1 MRIFDPMMF
10 VGLGGTGC
18 RVGVE
23 LERWLRDELCGPD
36 GMDLIRNFS
45 WQNYQPYELPSCLQ
59 FVYVDLNEDE
69 LNRTRRRVVPTE
81 RELPAAGRTAHLIHD
96 VVPRFDSYPEVA
108 RSLRATLGDH
118 VKDWLPPREQEPL
131 VAPLMRGAGQ
141 LPTVARAALF
151 ERMRQGVEPV
161 VHGIETAIG
170 AISNSGSELAALGG
184 RLRRTCDVFV
194 AFSVAGGTGSGIF
207 YDYLHLIGD
216 AFARN
221 HIRARIHP
229 LVVMPSAFVEGKGG
243 GRRARLN
250 AGASLLDLFRLV
262 DDQNAPH
269 AGTQV
274 DEQGIVGELGV
285 RYPGKGEVR
294 LATGTVQTAFL
305 FTMPPGVERDDLH
318 RSIASLIVSL
328 AGTRPSTAGEA
339 VGGMEDRGESSFA
352 DDFINRAVEREVP
365 AASGIGNRGVST
377 AFVSSMTVPV
387 EELADL
393 VSSRLLARAVTQLGA
408 VPPGAAESNVEEIRR
423 MFTTTNLEPL
433 NTREPLPLPEARAAT
448 GAAEIQKSLAN
459 RLRAME
465 DNLASLERRLSRVV
479 PAMAKDMD
487 VRRGAME
494 GLGHVDPFRLRRVVM
509 GLPGDVHEADK
520 LGFAGLLDQR
530 RAQPRKPYENM
541 TEAPPQP
548 RPMRDRLLRKVQWSD
563 PEVQASLHDQDT
575 WYLWRSQ
582 ALWHRAWA
590 DQMPRWEPLRK
601 QLMREVRDFTE
612 VFAEHADADPER
624 FARRAGELYETRV
637 GVYHLLPPAG
647 AESFYDAVVRRFVDV
662 FVARQLLR
670 PTDGEAGVVNTLIGP
685 EGWRHA
691 YDVAWR
697 TGKPVDAL
705 AWVRERLKL
714 EVKKLFRDRDEA
726 ALLGEQPLLPSLAD
740 ILAQAATGGGDDP
753 HVRQFQLKLAD
764 LVPGGF
770 TPDGTGDLKV
780 LVSYPAPAKDVELE
794 RFLKDRIDL
803 PGTPDF
809 RNIDADSVT
818 VVQIR
823 TSMSVTQVRELRE
836 VLHSWSDALQHERPQ
851 DHLKWRQRLGYDFG
865 YLATTEE
872 HRVRILHR
880 LLCLLWNGQ
889 VSVVEGEPSSPQRIR
904 IDVAGGSMTLP
915 LTGYGKASSWPS
927 ILRAY
932 EQWVIGGDEEF
943 RGLVSEQLM
952 NALPQGLAGTLSTP
966 HPLFHQVTGMAAD
979 QLGLL
984 EIMMPKLP
992 SGARNRADQL
1002 VSFWAGTLPAALD
1015 LPFERVA
1022 EAVAYNL
1029 RDLDAL
1035 TGE

>member
-23 LERWLRDELCGPD
+23 LERRLRDELCGPD
-36 GMDLIRNFS
+36 GMDLIRDLA
-45 WQNYQPYELPSCLQ
+45 WQNYLPYELPSCLQ

-81 RELPAAGRTAHLIHD
+81 RDLPAAGRTAHLVHD
-96 VVPRFDSYPEVA
+96 VVPKFDSYPEVA

-131 VAPLMRGAGQ
+131 IAPLMRGAGQ

-151 ERMRQGVEPV
+151 ERMRHGAGPVVQGVED
-161 VHGIETAIG
+161 AIG
-170 AISNSGSELAALGG
+170 AIANSGSELAALGG
-184 RLRRTCDVFV
+184 RLRRSCDVFV
-194 AFSVAGGTGSGIF
+194 AFSVAGGTGSGVF

-229 LVVMPSAFVEGKGG
+229 LVVMPSAFSEGKGG
-243 GRRARLN
+243 GRRAKLN

-274 DEQGIVGELGV
+274 DEHGIVGELGV
-285 RYPGKGEVR
+285 RYPGRGEVR

-328 AGTRPSTAGEA
+328 AGTRPSAAGEGA
-339 VGGMEDRGESSFA
+339 GGMEDRGEATFA
-352 DDFINRAVEREVP
+352 DDFINRAVERDVQ

-393 VSSRLLARAVTQLGA
+393 VSSRLLARAATQLDA
-408 VPPGAAESNVEEIRR
+408 VPPGSAESNVDEIRR
-423 MFTTTNLEPL
+423 MFTATNLEPL
-433 NTREPLPLPEARAAT
+433 NSREPLPLPEARPAT

-465 DNLASLERRLSRVV
+465 DNLASLERRLARAV
-479 PAMAKDMD
+479 PALAKDMD

-494 GLGHVDPFRLRRVVM
+494 GLRHVDPFRLKRVVA

-520 LGFAGLLDQR
+520 LGFAGLLDHR
-530 RAQPRKPYENM
+530 RAQPRKPFENM

-563 PEVQASLHDQDT
+563 PEVQASLHDQET

-582 ALWHRAWA
+582 GLWHKAWA
-590 DQMPRWEPLRK
+590 EQMPRWEPPRK
-601 QLMREVRDFTE
+601 QLVREVRDFAQ
-612 VFAEHADADPER
+612 VFADHADADPER

-647 AESFYDAVVRRFVDV
+647 AESFYDTVVRRFLDV
-662 FVARQLLR
+662 FVSQQLLR
-670 PTDGEAGVVNTLIGP
+670 PTDGEAGVVDTLIGP
-685 EGWRHA
+685 DGWRHA
-691 YDVAWR
+691 YDLAWR
-697 TGKPVDAL
+697 SGRPADAL
-705 AWVRERLKL
+705 AWVREKLKL
-714 EVKKLFRDRDEA
+714 EVKKQFKDQEEA
-726 ALLGEQPLLPSLAD
+726 AKLGEQPLLPSLAD
-740 ILAQAATGGGDDP
+740 ILSQAATGGDDP

-770 TPDGTGDLKV
+770 TPDGTGDLRV
-780 LVSYPAPAKDVELE
+780 LVSYPAPAKDTGLE
-794 RFLKDRIDL
+794 RFLKERIDL
-803 PGTPDF
+803 PAESDW

-818 VVQIR
+818 VAQVR

-836 VLHSWSDALQHERPQ
+836 VLHSWADALHDERPQ
-851 DHLKWRQRLGYDFG
+851 DNLKWRQRLGYDFG

-872 HRVRILHR
+872 HRIRILHR

-889 VSVVEGEPSSPQRIR
+889 VSVVEGEPAAPSRIR
-904 IDVAGGSMTLP
+904 IDVEGGSMTLP

-927 ILRAY
+927 VLRAY
-932 EQWVIGGDEEF
+932 EQWVISGDEEF
-943 RGLVSEQLM
+943 RSLVSDQLM
-952 NALPQGLAGTLSTP
+952 NALPRGLAGTLSRP
-966 HPLFHQVTGMAAD
+966 DPLFELVVGMAAD

-1002 VSFWAGTLPAALD
+1002 VAFWDRTLPAALD
-1015 LPFERVA
+1015 MPFERVA

-1035 TGE
+1035 AGE

>member
-36 GMDLIRNFS
+36 GMDLIRNLS
-45 WQNYQPYELPSCLQ
+45 WQNYLPYELPSCLQ
-59 FVYVDLNEDE
+59 FVYVDLNEAE
-69 LNRTRRRVVPTE
+69 LARTRRRVVPTE
-81 RELPAAGRTAHLIHD
+81 KEFAAAGRTAHLIHD
-96 VVPRFDSYPEVA
+96 VVPKFDSYPEVA
-108 RSLRATLGDH
+108 RSLRATLSDH
-118 VKDWLPPREQEPL
+118 VKDWLPPREGEPL

-151 ERMRQGVEPV
+151 ERMRHGVGPV
-161 VHGIETAIG
+161 VRGIDGAIG
-170 AISNSGSELAALGG
+170 AIANSGSELAALGG
-184 RLRRTCDVFV
+184 RLRRGCDVFV
-194 AFSVAGGTGSGIF
+194 AFSVAGGTGTGIF

-221 HIRARIHP
+221 GFQARIYP
-229 LVVMPSAFVEGKGG
+229 LVVMPSAFTEGKGG

-250 AGASLLDLFRLV
+250 AGSALLDLFRLV

-274 DEQGIVGELGV
+274 DEQGIAGELGV
-285 RYPGKGEVR
+285 HYPVRGEVR
-294 LATGTVQTAFL
+294 LRTGTVQTAFL
-305 FTMPPGVERDDLH
+305 FTMPPGVEREDLS

-328 AGTRPSTAGEA
+328 AGTQPRLPGE
-339 VGGMEDRGESSFA
+339 GMEDRGDSSFA

-377 AFVSSMTVPV
+377 SYVSSMTVPV

-408 VPPGAAESNVEEIRR
+408 VPSESNVDQIRR
-423 MFTTTNLEPL
+423 MFTTTNLEAL
-433 NTREPLPLPEARAAT
+433 HTREPLPPPEPRPAT
-448 GAAEIQKSLAN
+448 GAAEIQKALAN

-465 DNLASLERRLSRVV
+465 DNLASLERQLSRSV
-479 PAMAKDMD
+479 PVMAQEMD
-487 VRRGAME
+487 VQRGVLEALSE
-494 GLGHVDPFRLRRVVM
+494 VDPFRLRRVVM
-509 GLPGDVHEADK
+509 GLPGDAHEADK
-520 LGFAGLLDQR
+520 LGFAGLLDLR

-548 RPMRDRLLRKVQWSD
+548 RPMRDRLLRKVQWAD
-563 PEVQASLHDQDT
+563 PGVQASMGDQDA

-582 ALWHRAWA
+582 ALWHKAWA
-590 DQMPRWEPLRK
+590 DQMPRWELRRK
-601 QLMREVRDFTE
+601 QLIREVREFAQ
-612 VFAEHADADPER
+612 VFVEHAEADAER
-624 FARRAGELYETRV
+624 FAHRAAELYETRV

-647 AESFYDAVVRRFVDV
+647 AEAFYDTVVRRFVDV
-662 FVARQLLR
+662 FVARQILR
-670 PTDGEAGVVNTLIGP
+670 PTDTEAGVVNALLGP

-691 YDVAWR
+691 CELAWR
-697 TGKPVDAL
+697 TGRPADAL
-705 AWVRERLKL
+705 SWVRERLKL
-714 EVKKLFRDRDEA
+714 EVKKLFRDQDEA
-726 ALLGEQPLLPSLAD
+726 AALGEQPLLPSLAD
-740 ILAQAATGGGDDP
+740 LLARAAVGGGDDP

-780 LVSYPAPAKDVELE
+780 LVSYPAPAKDPDLE
-794 RFLKDRIDL
+794 RYLKERIDL
-803 PGTPDF
+803 SGVADF

-818 VVQIR
+818 VVQLR
-823 TSMSVTQVRELRE
+823 TSMSVTQVRELQE
-836 VLHSWSDALQHERPQ
+836 VLHSWADALRDEQSQ

-865 YLATTEE
+865 YLATTER

-880 LLCLLWNGQ
+880 LLSLLWNGQ
-889 VSVVEGEPSSPQRIR
+889 VHVVEGEPESPSRIR
-904 IDVAGGSMTLP
+904 IELAGGSMTLP

-927 ILRAY
+927 LLRAY

-943 RGLVSEQLM
+943 RALISEQIM
-952 NALPQGLAGTLSTP
+952 NASPYGVAASPLPPDPLYTL
-966 HPLFHQVTGMAAD
+966 VIGMAAD

-992 SGARNRADQL
+992 AGARNRAEQL
-1002 VSFWAGTLPAALD
+1002 TAFWAHTLPAALD

-1022 EAVAYNL
+1022 DAVAYNL
-1029 RDLDAL
+1029 RDLAAL
-1035 TGE
+1035 LED

>member
-23 LERWLRDELCGPD
+23 LERWLRDELSGPD

-45 WQNYQPYELPSCLQ
+45 WQNYLPYELPSCLQ
-59 FVYVDLNEDE
+59 FVYVDLNEAE
-69 LNRTRRRVVPTE
+69 LTRTRRRVVPTE
-81 RELPAAGRTAHLIHD
+81 REFPAAARTAHLIHD
-96 VVPRFDSYPEVA
+96 VVPKFDSYPEVA
-108 RSLRATLGDH
+108 RSLRATLGDV

-151 ERMRQGVEPV
+151 ERMRYGTGPV
-161 VHGIETAIG
+161 MQGIEDAIG

-184 RLRRTCDVFV
+184 RLRRRCDVFV

-207 YDYLHLIGD
+207 YDYLHLIGE

-221 HIRARIHP
+221 HIRARIYP
-229 LVVMPSAFVEGKGG
+229 LVVMPSAFVEGMGG

-262 DDQNAPH
+262 DDQNAPQ

-328 AGTRPSTAGEA
+328 AGTRPGSASEA
-339 VGGMEDRGESSFA
+339 LGGMESRGEASFA

-387 EELADL
+387 EDLADL
-393 VSSRLLARAVTQLGA
+393 VSSRLLARAVTQLDA
-408 VPPGAAESNVEEIRR
+408 MPPGAAESNVDEIRR
-423 MFTTTNLEPL
+423 MFTTANLEPL
-433 NTREPLPLPEARAAT
+433 NTREPLPLPEARAAA
-448 GAAEIQKSLAN
+448 GAADIQKSLAN
-459 RLRAME
+459 RIRAME
-465 DNLASLERRLSRVV
+465 DNLTSLERRLNRSV
-479 PAMAKDMD
+479 PVMAQEMD
-487 VRRGAME
+487 VRRGALE
-494 GLGHVDPFRLRRVVM
+494 GLGHVDPFRLRRVVV
-509 GLPGDVHEADK
+509 GLPGDVHEADR
-520 LGFAGLLDQR
+520 LGFAGLLDHR
-530 RAQPRKPYENM
+530 RAQPRKPFETM

-548 RPMRDRLLRKVQWSD
+548 RPMRDRLLRKTQWAD
-563 PEVQASLHDQDT
+563 PAVQASLHDQES

-582 ALWHRAWA
+582 ALWHKAWA
-590 DQMPRWEPLRK
+590 DQMPRWEPRRK
-601 QLMREVRDFTE
+601 QLIREVREFTQ
-612 VFAEHADADPER
+612 VFAEHAEADAER

-647 AESFYDAVVRRFVDV
+647 AEAFYDTVLRRFVDV
-662 FVARQLLR
+662 FVARQVLR
-670 PTDGEAGVVNTLIGP
+670 PTDGEAGVVNALLGP
-685 EGWRHA
+685 DGWRHA
-691 YDVAWR
+691 YDLAWR
-697 TGKPVDAL
+697 TGKPADAL
-705 AWVRERLKL
+705 TWVRERLKL
-714 EVKKLFRDRDEA
+714 EVKKLFKDRDEA
-726 ALLGEQPLLPSLAD
+726 AALGEQPLLPALAD
-740 ILAQAATGGGDDP
+740 ILAAAAVGGDDP

-780 LVSYPAPAKDVELE
+780 LVSYPAPAKAPDLE

-803 PGTPDF
+803 PEAPDF

-818 VVQIR
+818 VVQLR

-836 VLHSWSDALQHERPQ
+836 VLHSWADALHHEQPQ

-872 HRVRILHR
+872 HRARILHR

-889 VSVVEGEPSSPQRIR
+889 VQVVEGEPASPARIR
-904 IDVAGGSMTLP
+904 IDVAGGSITLP

-927 ILRAY
+927 MLRAY
-932 EQWVIGGDEEF
+932 EQWVIAGDEEF

-952 NALPQGLAGTLSTP
+952 NATPNGLAGTLSVP

-984 EIMMPKLP
+984 EIIVPKLP
-992 SGARNRADQL
+992 PGARNRADQL
-1002 VSFWAGTLPAALD
+1002 IGFWAHTLPTALD

-1035 TGE
+1035 VGE

>member
-1 MRIFDPMMF
+1 
-10 VGLGGTGC
+10 
-18 RVGVE
+18 
-23 LERWLRDELCGPD
+23 
-36 GMDLIRNFS
+36 
-45 WQNYQPYELPSCLQ
+45 
-59 FVYVDLNEDE
+59 
-69 LNRTRRRVVPTE
+69 
-81 RELPAAGRTAHLIHD
+81 
-96 VVPRFDSYPEVA
+96 
-108 RSLRATLGDH
+108 
-118 VKDWLPPREQEPL
+118 
-131 VAPLMRGAGQ
+131 
-141 LPTVARAALF
+141 
-151 ERMRQGVEPV
+151 
-161 VHGIETAIG
+161 
-170 AISNSGSELAALGG
+170 
-184 RLRRTCDVFV
+184 
-194 AFSVAGGTGSGIF
+194 
-207 YDYLHLIGD
+207 
-216 AFARN
+216 
-221 HIRARIHP
+221 
-229 LVVMPSAFVEGKGG
+229 MPSAFVEGKGG

-285 RYPGKGEVR
+285 RYPAKGEVR

-305 FTMPPGVERDDLH
+305 FTMPPGVARDDLH

-339 VGGMEDRGESSFA
+339 AGGMEDRGESTFA

-393 VSSRLLARAVTQLGA
+393 VSSRLLARAVTQLEA

-423 MFTTTNLEPL
+423 LFTTTNLEPL
-433 NTREPLPLPEARAAT
+433 NTREPLPLPEARTAT

-459 RLRAME
+459 RMRAME
-465 DNLASLERRLSRVV
+465 DNLASLERQLSRAV

-487 VRRGAME
+487 VRRGAIE
-494 GLGHVDPFRLRRVVM
+494 GLGHVDPFRLRRVVT

-563 PEVQASLHDQDT
+563 PEVQASLHDQDA

-601 QLMREVRDFTE
+601 QLIREVRDFTE

-624 FARRAGELYETRV
+624 FARRAGELYENRV

-670 PTDGEAGVVNTLIGP
+670 PTDGEAGVVNALIGP

-691 YDVAWR
+691 YDMAWR
-697 TGKPVDAL
+697 TGKPADAL

-714 EVKKLFRDRDEA
+714 EVKKLFKDRDEA
-726 ALLGEQPLLPSLAD
+726 AMLGEQPLLPSLAD
-740 ILAQAATGGGDDP
+740 ILAQAAKGGGDDP

-780 LVSYPAPAKDVELE
+780 LVSYPAPAKDTELE
-794 RFLKDRIDL
+794 RFLKERIDL
-803 PGTPDF
+803 PGVPDF

-818 VVQIR
+818 VVQVR

-836 VLHSWSDALQHERPQ
+836 VLHSWADALQHERPQ

-889 VSVVEGEPSSPQRIR
+889 VSVVEGEPHSPSRIR
-904 IDVAGGSMTLP
+904 IDVEGGSMTLP

-952 NALPQGLAGTLSTP
+952 NALPKGLAGTLSVP
-966 HPLFHQVTGMAAD
+966 HPLYQQVTGMAAD

-1002 VSFWAGTLPAALD
+1002 VAFWANTLPAALD

-1035 TGE
+1035 AGE

>member
-1 MRIFDPMMF
+1 MMF

-81 RELPAAGRTAHLIHD
+81 KEFPAAARTAHLIHD
-96 VVPRFDSYPEVA
+96 VVPKFDSYPEVA

-151 ERMRQGVEPV
+151 ERMRHGVGPVIQGVED
-161 VHGIETAIG
+161 AIG
-170 AISNSGSELAALGG
+170 AISNSGGELAALGG
-184 RLRRTCDVFV
+184 RLRRRCDVFV
-194 AFSVAGGTGSGIF
+194 AYSVAGGTGSGIF

-216 AFARN
+216 AFARSG
-221 HIRARIHP
+221 IRARIHP
-229 LVVMPSAFVEGKGG
+229 LVVMPSAFTEGKGG

-250 AGASLLDLFRLV
+250 AGSSLLDLFRLV

-285 RYPGKGEVR
+285 RYPTRGDVR

-305 FTMPPGVERDDLH
+305 FTMPPGVQRDDLH
-318 RSIASLIVSL
+318 RSIASLVVSL
-328 AGTRPSTAGEA
+328 AGTRPSTAA
-339 VGGMEDRGESSFA
+339 DAAGGMEDRGESSFA
-352 DDFINRAVEREVP
+352 DDFINRAVERDVP

-393 VSSRLLARAVTQLGA
+393 VSSRLLARAVTQLDA
-408 VPPGAAESNVEEIRR
+408 VPPGAAETNVDEIRR

-433 NTREPLPLPEARAAT
+433 HTRAPLPPPEARPAT
-448 GAAEIQKSLAN
+448 GAADIQKSLAN
-459 RLRAME
+459 RMREMQ
-465 DNLASLERRLSRVV
+465 DNLVSLERALSRSV
-479 PAMAKDMD
+479 PLMAQEMD

-494 GLGHVDPFRLRRVVM
+494 GLGHVDPFRLRRVVV
-509 GLPGDVHEADK
+509 GLPGDVHEADR
-520 LGFAGLLDQR
+520 LGFAGLLDHR
-530 RAQPRKPYENM
+530 RAQPRKPFEGM
-541 TEAPPQP
+541 SEAPPQP
-548 RPMRDRLLRKVQWSD
+548 GPMRDRLLRKVQWSD
-563 PEVQASLHDQDT
+563 PVVQAWLAAQDA
-575 WYLWRSQ
+575 WYLWSSQ

-590 DQMPRWEPLRK
+590 DQMPRWEPRRK
-601 QLMREVRDFTE
+601 QLLREVREFTQ
-612 VFAEHADADPER
+612 VFVEHAENDPER

-647 AESFYDAVVRRFVDV
+647 AEAFYDAVVRRFVDV
-662 FVARQLLR
+662 FVARQMLR
-670 PTDGEAGVVNTLIGP
+670 PTDTEAGVVNALIGP

-691 YDVAWR
+691 YDLAWR
-697 TGKPVDAL
+697 TGTPADAL
-705 AWVRERLKL
+705 NWVRERLKL
-714 EVKKLFRDRDEA
+714 EVKKLFKDRDEA
-726 ALLGEQPLLPSLAD
+726 SALGEQPLLPSLAD

-753 HVRQFQLKLAD
+753 QVRQFQLKLAD

-770 TPDGTGDLKV
+770 TPDGTGELKV
-780 LVSYPAPAKDVELE
+780 LVSYPAPAKDLNLE
-794 RFLKDRIDL
+794 RFLRDRIDL
-803 PGTPDF
+803 PGTPDY

-818 VVQIR
+818 VVQLR

-836 VLHSWSDALQHERPQ
+836 VLHSWAEALHDERPQ
-851 DHLKWRQRLGYDFG
+851 DYLKWRQRLGYDFG

-889 VSVVEGEPSSPQRIR
+889 VSVVEGETSSPARIR
-904 IDVAGGSMTLP
+904 IDIEGGSMTLP

-927 ILRAY
+927 MLRAY
-932 EQWVIGGDEEF
+932 EQWVLSGDEEF
-943 RGLVSEQLM
+943 RSLISAQLM
-952 NALPQGLAGTLSTP
+952 DATPNGLAGTLSLP
-966 HPLFHQVTGMAAD
+966 HPLYHEVTRMAAD

-984 EIMMPKLP
+984 EIMAPKLP

-1002 VSFWAGTLPAALD
+1002 IAFWAHTLPSALD

-1035 TGE
+1035 VEE

>member
-81 RELPAAGRTAHLIHD
+81 KEFPAAARTAHLIHD
-96 VVPRFDSYPEVA
+96 VVPKFDSYPEVA

-151 ERMRQGVEPV
+151 ERMRHGTGPVVQGVED
-161 VHGIETAIG
+161 AIG
-170 AISNSGSELAALGG
+170 AISNSGGELAALGG
-184 RLRRTCDVFV
+184 RLRRRCDVFV
-194 AFSVAGGTGSGIF
+194 AYSVAGGTGSGIF

-216 AFARN
+216 AFARSG
-221 HIRARIHP
+221 IRARIHP
-229 LVVMPSAFVEGKGG
+229 LVVMPSAFTEGKGG

-250 AGASLLDLFRLV
+250 AGSSLLDLFRLV

-285 RYPGKGEVR
+285 RYPTRGDVR

-305 FTMPPGVERDDLH
+305 FTMPPGVQRDDLH
-318 RSIASLIVSL
+318 RSIASLVVSL
-328 AGTRPSTAGEA
+328 AGTRPSTAGESA
-339 VGGMEDRGESSFA
+339 GGMEDRGESSFA
-352 DDFINRAVEREVP
+352 DDFINRAVERDVP

-393 VSSRLLARAVTQLGA
+393 VSSRLLARAVTQLDA
-408 VPPGAAESNVEEIRR
+408 VPPGAAETNVDEIRR
-423 MFTTTNLEPL
+423 LFTTTNLEPL
-433 NTREPLPLPEARAAT
+433 HTRAPLPPPEARPAT
-448 GAAEIQKSLAN
+448 GAADIQKSLAN
-459 RLRAME
+459 RMREMQ
-465 DNLASLERRLSRVV
+465 DNLVSLERALSRSV
-479 PAMAKDMD
+479 PVMAQEMD

-494 GLGHVDPFRLRRVVM
+494 GLGHVDPFRLRRVVV
-509 GLPGDVHEADK
+509 GLPGDVHEADR
-520 LGFAGLLDQR
+520 LGFAGLLDHR
-530 RAQPRKPYENM
+530 RAQPRKPFEGM
-541 TEAPPQP
+541 SEAPPQP
-548 RPMRDRLLRKVQWSD
+548 GPMRDRLLRKVQWSD
-563 PEVQASLHDQDT
+563 PVVQAWLASQDA
-575 WYLWRSQ
+575 WYLWSSQ

-590 DQMPRWEPLRK
+590 DQMPRWEPRRK
-601 QLMREVRDFTE
+601 QLLREVREFTQ
-612 VFAEHADADPER
+612 VFAEHAENDPER

-647 AESFYDAVVRRFVDV
+647 AEAFYDAVVRRFVDV
-662 FVARQLLR
+662 FVARQILR
-670 PTDGEAGVVNTLIGP
+670 PTDTEAGVVNALIGP
-685 EGWRHA
+685 DGWRHA
-691 YDVAWR
+691 YDLAWR
-697 TGKPVDAL
+697 TGKPADAL
-705 AWVRERLKL
+705 NWVRERLKL
-714 EVKKLFRDRDEA
+714 EVKKLFKDRDEA
-726 ALLGEQPLLPSLAD
+726 AALGEQPLLPSLAD

-753 HVRQFQLKLAD
+753 QVRQFQLKLAD

-770 TPDGTGDLKV
+770 TPDGTGELKV
-780 LVSYPAPAKDVELE
+780 LVSYPAPGKDLDLE
-794 RFLKDRIDL
+794 RFLRDRIDL

-818 VVQIR
+818 VVQLR

-836 VLHSWSDALQHERPQ
+836 VLHSWAEALHDERPQ
-851 DHLKWRQRLGYDFG
+851 DYLKWRQRLGYDFG

-889 VSVVEGEPSSPQRIR
+889 VSVVEGETSSPSRIR
-904 IDVAGGSMTLP
+904 IDIEGGSMTLP

-927 ILRAY
+927 MLRAY
-932 EQWVIGGDEEF
+932 EQWVLGGDEEF
-943 RGLVSEQLM
+943 RSLISAQLM
-952 NALPQGLAGTLSTP
+952 DATPKGLAGTLSVP
-966 HPLFHQVTGMAAD
+966 HPLYHEITRMAAD

-984 EIMMPKLP
+984 EIMAPKLP

-1002 VSFWAGTLPAALD
+1002 ITFWAHTLPAALD

-1035 TGE
+1035 VEE

>member
-1 MRIFDPMMF
+1 M
-10 VGLGGTGC
+10 
-18 RVGVE
+18 
-23 LERWLRDELCGPD
+23 
-36 GMDLIRNFS
+36 
-45 WQNYQPYELPSCLQ
+45 
-59 FVYVDLNEDE
+59 
-69 LNRTRRRVVPTE
+69 
-81 RELPAAGRTAHLIHD
+81 
-96 VVPRFDSYPEVA
+96 
-108 RSLRATLGDH
+108 GDH

-151 ERMRQGVEPV
+151 ERMRHGTGPVVQGVED
-161 VHGIETAIG
+161 AIG
-170 AISNSGSELAALGG
+170 AISNSGGELAALGG
-184 RLRRTCDVFV
+184 RLRRRCDVFV
-194 AFSVAGGTGSGIF
+194 AYSVAGGTGSGIF

-216 AFARN
+216 AFARSG
-221 HIRARIHP
+221 IRARIHP
-229 LVVMPSAFVEGKGG
+229 LVVMPSAFTEGKGG

-250 AGASLLDLFRLV
+250 AGSSLLDLFRLV

-285 RYPGKGEVR
+285 RYPTRGDVR

-305 FTMPPGVERDDLH
+305 FTMPPGVQRDDLH
-318 RSIASLIVSL
+318 RSIASLVVSL
-328 AGTRPSTAGEA
+328 AGTRPSTAGESA
-339 VGGMEDRGESSFA
+339 GGMEDRGESSFA
-352 DDFINRAVEREVP
+352 DDFINRAVERDVP

-393 VSSRLLARAVTQLGA
+393 VSSRLLARAVTQLDA
-408 VPPGAAESNVEEIRR
+408 VPPGAAETNVDEIRR
-423 MFTTTNLEPL
+423 LFTTTNLEPL
-433 NTREPLPLPEARAAT
+433 HTRAPLPPPEARPAT
-448 GAAEIQKSLAN
+448 GAADIQKSLAN
-459 RLRAME
+459 RMREMQ
-465 DNLASLERRLSRVV
+465 DNLVSLERALSRSV
-479 PAMAKDMD
+479 PVMAQEMD

-494 GLGHVDPFRLRRVVM
+494 GLGHVDPFRLRRVVV
-509 GLPGDVHEADK
+509 GLPGDVHEADR
-520 LGFAGLLDQR
+520 LGFAGLLDHR
-530 RAQPRKPYENM
+530 RAQPRKPFEGM
-541 TEAPPQP
+541 SEAPPQP
-548 RPMRDRLLRKVQWSD
+548 GPMRDRLLRKVQWSD
-563 PEVQASLHDQDT
+563 PVVQAWLAGQDA
-575 WYLWRSQ
+575 WYLWSSQ

-590 DQMPRWEPLRK
+590 DQMPRWEPRRK
-601 QLMREVRDFTE
+601 QLLREVREFTQ
-612 VFAEHADADPER
+612 VFAEHAENDPER

-647 AESFYDAVVRRFVDV
+647 AEAFYDAVVRRFVDV
-662 FVARQLLR
+662 FVARQILR
-670 PTDGEAGVVNTLIGP
+670 PTDTEAGVVNALLGP

-691 YDVAWR
+691 YDLAWR
-697 TGKPVDAL
+697 TGKPADAL
-705 AWVRERLKL
+705 NWVRERLKL
-714 EVKKLFRDRDEA
+714 EVKKLFKDRDEA
-726 ALLGEQPLLPSLAD
+726 AALGEQPLLPSLAD

-753 HVRQFQLKLAD
+753 QVRQFQLKLAD

-770 TPDGTGDLKV
+770 TPDGTGELKV
-780 LVSYPAPAKDVELE
+780 LVSYPAPGKDLDLE
-794 RFLKDRIDL
+794 RFLRDRIDL

-818 VVQIR
+818 VVQLR

-836 VLHSWSDALQHERPQ
+836 VLASWAEALHDERPQ
-851 DHLKWRQRLGYDFG
+851 DYLKWRQRLGYDFG

-889 VSVVEGEPSSPQRIR
+889 VSVAEGEPSSPSRIR
-904 IDVAGGSMTLP
+904 IDIEGGSMTLP

-927 ILRAY
+927 MLRAY
-932 EQWVIGGDEEF
+932 EQWVLGGDEEF
-943 RGLVSEQLM
+943 RSLVSAQLM
-952 NALPQGLAGTLSTP
+952 DATPNGLAGSLSVP
-966 HPLFHQVTGMAAD
+966 HPLYHEVTRMAAD

-984 EIMMPKLP
+984 EIMAPKLP

-1002 VSFWAGTLPAALD
+1002 IAFWAHTLPAALD

-1035 TGE
+1035 VEE

>member
-36 GMDLIRNFS
+36 GMDLIRSFS

-96 VVPRFDSYPEVA
+96 VVPKFDSYPEVA

-151 ERMRQGVEPV
+151 ERMRHGTGPVVQGVED
-161 VHGIETAIG
+161 AIG

-194 AFSVAGGTGSGIF
+194 AYSVAGGTGSGIF

-229 LVVMPSAFVEGKGG
+229 LVVMPSAFAEGKGG

-285 RYPGKGEVR
+285 RYPVRGEVR

-328 AGTRPSTAGEA
+328 AGTRPSGGGEA
-339 VGGMEDRGESSFA
+339 AGGMEDRGESTFA

-393 VSSRLLARAVTQLGA
+393 VSSRLLARAVTRLSA
-408 VPPGAAESNVEEIRR
+408 APPGSAESNVEEIRR
-423 MFTTTNLEPL
+423 LFTTTNLEPL
-433 NTREPLPLPEARAAT
+433 NTREPLPLPEARTAT

-459 RLRAME
+459 RMRAME
-465 DNLASLERRLSRVV
+465 DNLASLERQLSRVV

-494 GLGHVDPFRLRRVVM
+494 GLGHVDPFRLRRVVT
-509 GLPGDVHEADK
+509 GLTGDVHEADK

-530 RAQPRKPYENM
+530 RAQPRRTYESM

-548 RPMRDRLLRKVQWSD
+548 RPMRDRLFRKVQWSD
-563 PEVQASLHDQDT
+563 SEVQSSLHDQDA

-601 QLMREVRDFTE
+601 QLIREVRDFTE

-670 PTDGEAGVVNTLIGP
+670 PTDGEAGVVNALIGP

-697 TGKPVDAL
+697 TGKPADAL

-714 EVKKLFRDRDEA
+714 EVKKLFKDRDEA
-726 ALLGEQPLLPSLAD
+726 AVLGEQPLLPSLAD
-740 ILAQAATGGGDDP
+740 ILAQAAKGGGDDP
-753 HVRQFQLKLAD
+753 HVRQFRLKLAD

-780 LVSYPAPAKDVELE
+780 LVSYPAPAKDPELE
-794 RFLKDRIDL
+794 RFLKERIDL
-803 PGTPDF
+803 PGVPDF

-818 VVQIR
+818 VVQVR

-836 VLHSWSDALQHERPQ
+836 VLHSWADALQHERPQ

-880 LLCLLWNGQ
+880 LLCLLWNGR
-889 VSVVEGEPSSPQRIR
+889 VSVAEGEPHSPARIR
-904 IDVAGGSMTLP
+904 IDVEGGSMTLP

-952 NALPQGLAGTLSTP
+952 DALPNGLAGTLSVP
-966 HPLFHQVTGMAAD
+966 HPLYRQVTGMAAD

-1002 VSFWAGTLPAALD
+1002 VAFWANTLPAALD

-1035 TGE
+1035 AGE

>member
-81 RELPAAGRTAHLIHD
+81 KEFPAAARTAHLIHD
-96 VVPRFDSYPEVA
+96 VVPKFDSYPEVA

-151 ERMRQGVEPV
+151 ERMRHGVGPVIQGVED
-161 VHGIETAIG
+161 AIG
-170 AISNSGSELAALGG
+170 AISNSGGELAALGG
-184 RLRRTCDVFV
+184 RLRRRCDVFV
-194 AFSVAGGTGSGIF
+194 AYSVAGGTGSGIF

-216 AFARN
+216 AFARSG
-221 HIRARIHP
+221 IRARIHP
-229 LVVMPSAFVEGKGG
+229 LVVMPSAFTEGKGG

-250 AGASLLDLFRLV
+250 AGSSLLDLFRLV

-285 RYPGKGEVR
+285 RYPTRGDVR

-305 FTMPPGVERDDLH
+305 FTMPPGVQRDDLH
-318 RSIASLIVSL
+318 RSIASLVVSL
-328 AGTRPSTAGEA
+328 AGTRPSTAA
-339 VGGMEDRGESSFA
+339 DAAGGMEDRGESSFA
-352 DDFINRAVEREVP
+352 DDFINRAVERDVP

-393 VSSRLLARAVTQLGA
+393 VSSRLLARAVTQLDA
-408 VPPGAAESNVEEIRR
+408 VPPGAAETNVDEIRR
-423 MFTTTNLEPL
+423 MFTTTNLDPL
-433 NTREPLPLPEARAAT
+433 HTRAPLPPPEARPAT
-448 GAAEIQKSLAN
+448 GAADIQKSLAN
-459 RLRAME
+459 RMREMQ
-465 DNLASLERRLSRVV
+465 DNLVSLERALSRSV
-479 PAMAKDMD
+479 PLMAQEMD

-494 GLGHVDPFRLRRVVM
+494 GLGHVDPFRLRRVVV
-509 GLPGDVHEADK
+509 GLPGDVHEADR
-520 LGFAGLLDQR
+520 LGFAGLLDHR
-530 RAQPRKPYENM
+530 RAQPRKPFEGM
-541 TEAPPQP
+541 SEAPPQP
-548 RPMRDRLLRKVQWSD
+548 GPMRDRLLRKVQWSD
-563 PEVQASLHDQDT
+563 PVVQAWLAAQDA
-575 WYLWRSQ
+575 WYLWSSQ

-590 DQMPRWEPLRK
+590 DQMPRWEPRRK
-601 QLMREVRDFTE
+601 QLLREVREFTQ
-612 VFAEHADADPER
+612 VFVEHAENDPER

-647 AESFYDAVVRRFVDV
+647 AEAFYDAVVRRFVDV
-662 FVARQLLR
+662 FVARQMLR
-670 PTDGEAGVVNTLIGP
+670 PTDTEAGVVNALIGP

-691 YDVAWR
+691 YDLAWR
-697 TGKPVDAL
+697 TGTPADAL
-705 AWVRERLKL
+705 NWVRERLKL
-714 EVKKLFRDRDEA
+714 EVKKLFKDRDEA
-726 ALLGEQPLLPSLAD
+726 SALGEQPLLPSLAD

-753 HVRQFQLKLAD
+753 QVRQFQLKLAD

-770 TPDGTGDLKV
+770 TPDGTGELKV
-780 LVSYPAPAKDVELE
+780 LVSYPAPAKDLNLE
-794 RFLKDRIDL
+794 RFLRDRIDL
-803 PGTPDF
+803 PGTPDY

-818 VVQIR
+818 VVQLR

-836 VLHSWSDALQHERPQ
+836 VLHSWAEALHDERPQ
-851 DHLKWRQRLGYDFG
+851 DYLKWRQRLGYDFG

-889 VSVVEGEPSSPQRIR
+889 VSVVEGETSSPARIR
-904 IDVAGGSMTLP
+904 IDIEGGSMTLP

-927 ILRAY
+927 MLRAY
-932 EQWVIGGDEEF
+932 EQWVLSGDEEF
-943 RGLVSEQLM
+943 RSLISAQLM
-952 NALPQGLAGTLSTP
+952 DATPNGLAGTLSLP
-966 HPLFHQVTGMAAD
+966 HPLYHEVTRMAAD

-984 EIMMPKLP
+984 EIMAPKLP

-1002 VSFWAGTLPAALD
+1002 IAFWAHTLPSALD

-1035 TGE
+1035 VEE